1 MSTNDTTTQETTADV
16 EAFVLS
22 VGTRIQKVREFR
34 GLTRKE
40 LGHAIGLTGNSANT
54 GVYAMEVAGNA
65 LRIDTI
71 FKVAKALDVTPG
83 FLLDGGE
90 MKVFRTE
97 SF

>member
-1 MSTNDTTTQETTADV
+1 MSIEDTVQDTSEDV
-16 EAFVLS
+16 TAFVLS
-22 VGTRIQKVREFR
+22 VGARVQKVREFR
-34 GLTRKE
+34 GLTRRE
-40 LGHAIGLTGNSANT
+40 LGLAIGLTGNSANT
-54 GVYAMEVAGNA
+54 GVYAIEVSGNA

-71 FKVAKALDVTPG
+71 FKVATALDVTPG